1 MELSQVLFLVL
12 AYETAVLREAETA
25 ELPPSVLLCGV
36 RVPLAVPLLMWCT
49 PRLQSVTCSK
59 PFDSRP
65 AQFKAIVILDWMPGF
80 VV

>member
-25 ELPPSVLLCGV
+25 ELPPSVLLCVV
-36 RVPLAVPLLMWCT
+36 RVPLPLLMWCT
-49 PRLQSVTCSK
+49 PPLQSVTCSK